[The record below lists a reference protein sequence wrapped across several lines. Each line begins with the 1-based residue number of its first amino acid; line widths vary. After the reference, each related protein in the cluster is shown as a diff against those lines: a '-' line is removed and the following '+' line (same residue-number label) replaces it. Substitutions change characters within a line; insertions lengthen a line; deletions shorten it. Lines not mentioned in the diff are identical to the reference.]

1 MTDRDDRS
9 THALREILRL
19 TEVGRRFAERGR
31 DWYVSDPDNAPGLA
45 AESLI
50 IKVGENVARVSDE
63 LRAAHP
69 EVPWRVIKDMRN
81 RLAHYDEATDDEV
94 VWNTVESDFPQIA
107 EMVGRILGGADLP
120 G

>member
-1 MTDRDDRS
+1 MTSRDERT

-19 TEVGRRFAERGR
+19 AEVGRRFAARGH

-63 LRAAHP
+63 LRSAHP

-81 RLAHYDEATDDEV
+81 RLAHYDQATDYEV
-94 VWNTVESDFPQIA
+94 VWNTIDGDFPQIA
-107 EMVGRILGGADLP
+107 EMIGRILGSTDPHG
-120 G
+120 